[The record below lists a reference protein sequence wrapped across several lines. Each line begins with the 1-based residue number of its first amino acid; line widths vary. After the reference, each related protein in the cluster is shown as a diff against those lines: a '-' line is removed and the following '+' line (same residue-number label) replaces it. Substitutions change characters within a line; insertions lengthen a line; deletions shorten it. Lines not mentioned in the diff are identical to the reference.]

1 MNLSAADF
9 PHWIEEKLEEIRK
22 TGGVLTVS
30 DDTHTYILLAT
41 GERPTGGYSI
51 KVVDAE
57 EREKNGKAYILIKAK
72 EIRPAPDDF
81 VIQVITYPTAV
92 YRLPKTD
99 LPVKVEW
106 VRS

>member
-1 MNLSAADF
+1 MNRFAGEY
-9 PHWIEEKLEEIRK
+9 PRWIEEKLEQIRK
-22 TGGVLTVS
+22 KGGVLTVS

-41 GERPTGGYSI
+41 GERLTGGYSI
-51 KVVDAE
+51 KVLDAE
-57 EREKNGKAYILIKAK
+57 ERVENGKAYILVKAK
-72 EIRPAPDDF
+72 ELKPAPDAI

-106 VRS
+106 VRE